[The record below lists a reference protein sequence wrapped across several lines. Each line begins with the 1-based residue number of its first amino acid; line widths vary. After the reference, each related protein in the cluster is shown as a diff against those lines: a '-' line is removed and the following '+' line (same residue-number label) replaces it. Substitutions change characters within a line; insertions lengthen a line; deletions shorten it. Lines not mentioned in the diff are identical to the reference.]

1 MTAVLRE
8 YSNVA
13 VEVKLS
19 VCLKT
24 SSIVTSDVHCS
35 FLGII
40 VSVMNMLLSRS
51 GRDEQ
56 ALMITIAGLVVVL
69 MMVVGEIAKLFE
81 TVKTV
86 FGI

>member
-1 MTAVLRE
+1 MNTELIFQIAG
-8 YSNVA
+8 
-13 VEVKLS
+13 
-19 VCLKT
+19 
-24 SSIVTSDVHCS
+24 I
-35 FLGII
+35 GII
-40 VSVMNMLLSRS
+40 ISVMNMLLSRS

-69 MMVVGEIAKLFE
+69 MVVVGEIAKLFE

>member
-1 MTAVLRE
+1 MD
-8 YSNVA
+8 
-13 VEVKLS
+13 VEL
-19 VCLKT
+19 
-24 SSIVTSDVHCS
+24 I
-35 FLGII
+35 FRIAGIGII

-69 MMVVGEIAKLFE
+69 MTVVGEIAKLFE

-86 FGI
+86 FGL